1 MQPDVT
7 APDTA
12 VGSHDAEAI
21 IVIGAGHVGGRAALH
36 LRALGWPGAIV
47 LVGNE
52 EALPYERPPLS
63 KGVLTGDT
71 TLAQTALAS
80 AADYEAANVQRL
92 VGTVSAMDRQAHTV
106 SLSDGRS
113 LRWHRLLLAT
123 GGHARRL
130 DLPGADRPGVRA
142 LRTQADALALAPF
155 LREGAHL
162 LLIGGGFIGLEVAA
176 SARSRGCA
184 VTLVEGAPRLLGRSV
199 PASVAERVAALHR
212 GHGVDLRLGVMP
224 LAIEAGAERAHR
236 VSLSDGTVVEADAVV
251 VGIGIT
257 AAVELARAAG
267 LGVARG
273 ILVDARLATTDP
285 AIFAAGD
292 VAEFPSPLSGQLT
305 RQETWQNAETQA
317 RTAAVNLLGGDE
329 AYRSPAWFWSD
340 QYDHQLQVSGE
351 PALGSH
357 SVTRAVDDSAELHFY
372 LADDGRLVG
381 ASGFGPTAVV
391 AKDLKLARTLVE
403 RGVAV
408 DAARLADPGVKLKSL
423 LSGA

>member
-1 MQPDVT
+1 M
-7 APDTA
+7 
-12 VGSHDAEAI
+12 
-21 IVIGAGHVGGRAALH
+21 H

-184 VTLVEGAPRLLGRSV
+184 GA
-199 PASVAERVAALHR
+199 
-212 GHGVDLRLGVMP
+212 
-224 LAIEAGAERAHR
+224 
-236 VSLSDGTVVEADAVV
+236 
-251 VGIGIT
+251 
-257 AAVELARAAG
+257 ARAA
-267 LGVARG
+267 
-273 ILVDARLATTDP
+273 T
-285 AIFAAGD
+285 
-292 VAEFPSPLSGQLT
+292 
-305 RQETWQNAETQA
+305 
-317 RTAAVNLLGGDE
+317 
-329 AYRSPAWFWSD
+329 RSPWTR
-340 QYDHQLQVSGE
+340 SG
-351 PALGSH
+351 
-357 SVTRAVDDSAELHFY
+357 RATSCSAS
-372 LADDGRLVG
+372 
-381 ASGFGPTAVV
+381 ASA
-391 AKDLKLARTLVE
+391 
-403 RGVAV
+403 
-408 DAARLADPGVKLKSL
+408 S
-423 LSGA
+423 